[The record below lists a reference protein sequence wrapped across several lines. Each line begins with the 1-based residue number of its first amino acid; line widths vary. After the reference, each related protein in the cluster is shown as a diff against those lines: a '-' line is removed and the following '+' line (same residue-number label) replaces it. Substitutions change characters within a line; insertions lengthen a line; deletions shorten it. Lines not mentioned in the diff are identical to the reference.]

1 LAWHRN
7 GVSVFTDI
15 GGSTRLLGSRG
26 EEYRGILERYAEIL
40 RAAIADG
47 GGTEVST
54 EGDAFSRQL

>member
-1 LAWHRN
+1 M
-7 GVSVFTDI
+7 FTDI